1 MSALHCSYSILPNRR
16 VYTFISGKVYLLASI
31 KIKRRTLPKINV
43 HTCLFGCIEYIRKFH
58 TKWHEYVTNVN
69 RWLVGSWS
77 IMGKDLSTYFVN
89 APLNRLL
96 PPHGGR
102 PCSCVH
108 FFPSPSELFCLKN
121 EFPLLPSLDPSL
133 LLLLQVPL
141 QRNPGHCL
149 NPASITLKNV

>member
-1 MSALHCSYSILPNRR
+1 MSFCTIFSYVNLWWYHDNLGWKYCLLFKLRR
-16 VYTFISGKVYLLASI
+16 KKLFWTNKKFVYWIFINKLSWYHP
-31 KIKRRTLPKINV
+31 KIK
-43 HTCLFGCIEYIRKFH
+43 YIRKFH

-69 RWLVGSWS
+69 RWLVGRW
-77 IMGKDLSTYFVN
+77 STYFVN